1 MIGIVTKIN
10 DPQAN
15 VERAASWLRLA
26 GCKKIFYVDSNIHE
40 GVADLLEYLREE
52 GDIMP
57 WERGKME
64 SQ

>member
-1 MIGIVTKIN
+1 M
-10 DPQAN
+10 A
-15 VERAASWLRLA
+15 EACRLQ
-26 GCKKIFYVDSNIHE
+26 KDFYVDSNIHE